1 MTSTYVLHLHNNNT
15 YEVTQY
21 IKRKDQTTYMRKI
34 QNIQEAYLKAVELAD
49 RIATTPIVS
58 SKYDHEKDRLFL
70 NLASTRIVL
79 DHYTEIKNQPLF
91 DSLPNRLHANYLH
104 SLEQRRQQ
112 QRKKKIRLRF
122 ISFALFGICMTTGI
136 TLINRKQTEQ
146 TAKIVGTLV
155 HQFQQEEIDSFENTV
170 IDQSSPQEVQIESS
184 ETEIPDQAEVIN
196 DQELNPIAEIASFFQ
211 MNEQEARA
219 IIENNQDQLANYT
232 NENYA
237 YTRILAQ
244 YYWSHPEK
252 APAITATTAEEW
264 DKAIVKVCLL
274 YGIEDPELI
283 ATFIGIFRTESI
295 GPLGSGTTLQKNCLL
310 KNNPGNVLGYTFPTP
325 EAGIDSMIR
334 SVFNIA
340 TKMKKGYP
348 YQKGDVNMVLYYD
361 DSKTLA
367 QNIDPIY
374 CYEPTPGAV
383 WHQQVDEY
391 KNYYMETNYVEQLIQ
406 ELSSDQHYTK

>member
-21 IKRKDQTTYMRKI
+21 IKRKDQITYMRKI
-34 QNIQEAYLKAVELAD
+34 QNIQEAYLKAVELAN

-58 SKYDHEKDRLFL
+58 SKYDHKKDRLFL

-122 ISFALFGICMTTGI
+122 ISFALVGICMTTGI

-219 IIENNQDQLANYT
+219 IIENNQAIEMADLYRGILSSTTDTVATIISNNLNSIMKFLAG
-232 NENYA
+232 
-237 YTRILAQ
+237 
-244 YYWSHPEK
+244 
-252 APAITATTAEEW
+252 IT
-264 DKAIVKVCLL
+264 IV
-274 YGIEDPELI
+274 
-283 ATFIGIFRTESI
+283 FSI
-295 GPLGSGTTLQKNCLL
+295 PTMVASFMGMNVNLGAFA
-310 KNNPGNVLGYTFPTP
+310 NNPFAFFFL
-325 EAGIDSMIR
+325 II
-334 SVFNIA
+334 IA
-340 TKMKKGYP
+340 LALSILVAIILKRK
-348 YQKGDVNMVLYYD
+348 NML
-361 DSKTLA
+361 
-367 QNIDPIY
+367 
-374 CYEPTPGAV
+374 
-383 WHQQVDEY
+383 
-391 KNYYMETNYVEQLIQ
+391 
-406 ELSSDQHYTK
+406 